1 MNQPLVEILMSTY
14 NGEKYLSA
22 LLDSICCQTYG
33 NWRMLIRD
41 DISHDKTLE
50 IILDYKKLYPDRFL
64 IFDNADNNCVLNL
77 GPSLSF
83 GRLLETSTADYIA
96 FCDQDDVW
104 MPDKLELQMKI
115 MMDTETSAG
124 RDVPILVHSDMLL
137 CDDRMN
143 IMSDSFW
150 HYQNILPE
158 QMNNISSLLMNNF
171 VTGCTILI
179 NKALRISSIPIPE
192 QTLMFDWWLA
202 LIAEETGK
210 IISIPLPLVK
220 YRQHDNN
227 AIGAKKWGIKYL
239 TSKLLRKDD
248 FWKTSLPKTKLQA
261 RALYQH
267 LKTKKNNDC
276 HEIRKYTELNQITWI
291 LKKTLYRFIGSKRY
305 LRQAENKRT
314 IRL

>member
-1 MNQPLVEILMSTY
+1 MNTDILLSTY
-14 NGEKYLSA
+14 NGAAFLEE
-22 LLDSICCQTYG
+22 LLRSLASQSVTG
-33 NWRMLIRD
+33 WRLLVRD
-41 DISHDKTLE
+41 DGS
-50 IILDYKKLYPDRFL
+50 
-64 IFDNADNNCVLNL
+64 ADNTMDILKRFQEKNQGRVFILEDNQHL
-77 GPSLSF
+77 GPKRSF
-83 GRLLETSTADYIA
+83 EVLLTKSNAETIM

-124 RDVPILVHSDMLL
+124 KDVPVLVHNDMLL

-143 IMSDSFW
+143 IMADSFW

-179 NKALRISSIPIPE
+179 NKALRTSSIPIPE

-210 IISIPLPLVK
+210 IISITLPLVK

-239 TSKLLRKDD
+239 TSKLLGKDG

-261 RALYQH
+261 HALYQH
-267 LKTKKNNDC
+267 LKTKKSNDC
-276 HEIRKYTELNQITWI
+276 HEIKKYTELNLITWI
-291 LKKTLYRFIGSKRY
+291 LKKTLYRFIGGKRY
-305 LRQAENKRT
+305 LRQAEDKRT
-314 IRL
+314 VRL